1 MRKQFA
7 ELYFRVC
14 AESKPEQLEKR
25 WQGIEEYCDQEEV
38 DIYNLIKMAYSLNA
52 TDEFKNEFI
61 TIFQNIDI
69 SFQAN
74 FTKEQ
79 ELLASICLM
88 KLMEDS
94 DVSLHIALAV
104 MCVSKY
110 NVEILVPELGEAAYK
125 VFGETSAEI
134 REKSVKYQ
142 KCSTVNSN
150 KLIESL
156 KELTALD
163 SNHIVGLSNTLTEIV
178 RNIKI
183 IAQNQDQTLEIVNI
197 LQEDSN
203 ILSWITGSW
212 SNELE
217 KPITKGTLRKD
228 VALLLAKELAD
239 FVQVIPGPY
248 AFEAFL
254 KKMLD
259 NCKKETKEYS
269 LVTMVD
275 SIDDA
280 HKSSILSCY
289 QMDSVKQE
297 NTPILFSIKCAL
309 DAKQP
314 DIWKSMAANKLSIN
328 VESAEYE
335 TLEWAKLLYFEC
347 LLVKIEGRE

>member
-1 MRKQFA
+1 MRKKFA

-14 AESKPEQLEKR
+14 AEAKPEQLEKR
-25 WQGIEEYCDQEEV
+25 WQGIEEYCNQDEV
-38 DIYNLIKMAYSLNA
+38 DIYNLVKMVYSLSPPDQFK
-52 TDEFKNEFI
+52 DEFT

-69 SFQAN
+69 SFQGS
-74 FTKEQ
+74 FVKEQ

-88 KLMEDS
+88 KLMEETGL
-94 DVSLHIALAV
+94 SLHIALAV

-110 NVEILVPELGEAAYK
+110 NVEILVPELAVAAYK
-125 VFGETSAEI
+125 VFSETSAEI

-156 KELTALD
+156 KELTALEPE
-163 SNHIVGLSNTLTEIV
+163 HIVGFSSALTEIV
-178 RNIKI
+178 KNIKI
-183 IAQNQDQTLEIVNI
+183 INQNQEQILENVDV
-197 LQEDSN
+197 LQEDSD
-203 ILSWITGSW
+203 ILSWIIGSW

-217 KPITKGTLRKD
+217 KPITKGTLQKD

-280 HKSSILSCY
+280 DKSSILSCY
-289 QMDSVKQE
+289 QMDGVKQE

-309 DAKQP
+309 DATQP
-314 DIWKSMAANKLSIN
+314 NVWKSMANNKLSIN
-328 VESAEYE
+328 VDSITHE